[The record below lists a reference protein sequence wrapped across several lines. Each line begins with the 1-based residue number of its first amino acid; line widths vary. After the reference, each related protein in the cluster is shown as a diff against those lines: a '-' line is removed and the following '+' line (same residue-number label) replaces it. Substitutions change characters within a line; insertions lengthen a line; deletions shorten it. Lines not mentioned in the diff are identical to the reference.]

1 MGYIGTDKTILDFLP
16 QIEKALELGH
26 GTHTALD
33 VMNRLLAGECDLW
46 VEGDGLLVTK
56 VEQWPQKRVM
66 RFWIAAGK
74 LEDVLALEAR
84 VIESARAHGCDGMVI
99 DGRKGWA
106 KVLSDGWQEDNT
118 RSFTKA
124 LTNG

>member
-26 GTHTALD
+26 GTHTVAD
-33 VMNRLLAGECDLW
+33 VVARIDSGECELW

-56 VEQWPQKRVM
+56 VETWPQKRVM
-66 RFWIAAGK
+66 RFWLAAGALK
-74 LEDVLALEAR
+74 DVLALEPR
-84 VIESARAHGCDGMVI
+84 VIEAAREHGCDGMVI

-106 KVLSDGWQEDNT
+106 KVLSDGWQEDRT

-124 LTNG
+124 L